1 MSQIHLFKLTCSYL
15 GRCGL
20 FTALL
25 SFCLFAFDDHGANA
39 LTFKSDGT
47 VAQNSQSKAKSKS
60 GKLAKS
66 DGIMSFDVALSG
78 SALENLKRLPFE
90 FDFSK
95 HEIWTDMP
103 NMACLFKIERRPIED
118 RRLET
123 MASGR
128 LKIENGV
135 FTFLQ
140 NSWRTR
146 GMADPS
152 HLQDE
157 GNLRLL
163 KDGTPVG
170 KMPYFHLFINQGEVA
185 RPPRYVELT
194 KEREQGEKGSP
205 EGTFSFYVD
214 DWQEGLFSLRF
225 CKPFE

>member
-1 MSQIHLFKLTCSYL
+1 MQLSNAIRCSLAYSIVCL
-15 GRCGL
+15 S
-20 FTALL
+20 LL
-25 SFCLFAFDDHGANA
+25 CLVSTFFDGGSAHA

-47 VAQNSQSKAKSKS
+47 VVQNSKNKSTSKT

-66 DGIMSFDVALSG
+66 DEIMSFDIAISG

-95 HEIWTDMP
+95 HKIWTDMP
-103 NMACLFKIERRPIED
+103 EVGCFFEIQRRPIED

-128 LKIENGV
+128 LRINNGV
-135 FTFLQ
+135 FDFRRH
-140 NSWRTR
+140 SWRTL

-152 HLQDE
+152 YLQDE

-163 KDGTPVG
+163 KDGRPIG

-185 RPPRYVELT
+185 LPPEYVELT
-194 KEREQGEKGSP
+194 KERE
-205 EGTFSFYVD
+205 
-214 DWQEGLFSLRF
+214 
-225 CKPFE
+225 